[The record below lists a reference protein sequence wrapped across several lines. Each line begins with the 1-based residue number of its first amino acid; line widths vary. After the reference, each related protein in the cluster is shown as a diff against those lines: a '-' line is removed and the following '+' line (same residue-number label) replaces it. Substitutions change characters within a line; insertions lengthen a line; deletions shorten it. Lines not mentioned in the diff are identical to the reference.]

1 MIADRQTDKHTHTD
15 THITILRSPIGGGV
29 TTLYRPLVDVIMAA
43 AKLEIS
49 GRCSAF
55 CAVYSI
61 MIKPTTSK
69 RNKTHKLVN
78 INSYDNDLHWPQRL

>member
-1 MIADRQTDKHTHTD
+1 MRTTFGEDRKSSSKDMIADRQTDKHTHTQ
-15 THITILRSPIGGGV
+15 TRTSQYFAGGGV

-49 GRCSAF
+49 GRWSAF
-55 CAVYSI
+55 CAVYGI

-69 RNKTHKLVN
+69 RNNTHK
-78 INSYDNDLHWPQRL
+78 QTR